1 MGASL
6 KDIACKLNLSKT
18 TVSWVLSGQGDKK
31 GISAETQS
39 RVLACARSL
48 AYEPNLL
55 ARSLNTGVSKTIGL
69 ILPSIS
75 DTFFAHIADRI
86 ESEAEREGYSLMIAG
101 SNSETERENALI
113 RLFRSKKVDG
123 IIIAPA
129 DASGR
134 EVGRLAESGCPV
146 VLFDRGLAKTDAGCV
161 VIDNEAG
168 SHALV
173 RHLAARGFRKI
184 AIITTFPHLPTME
197 LRHRG
202 YLRALAEAGLHADP
216 RLYGEVAYA
225 GYRQHVCDT
234 LDRILA
240 MVPDTDGF
248 FFTTHI
254 LATEALR
261 YFHDRGIDISDG
273 RLGLACMH
281 EDPLFRLAAPPD
293 ERRPLPRRRDQRPRR
308 APPAAANP
316 RKPIARLR
324 PPGTR
329 IGGAALPH
337 GVPGRIS
344 PFRPDI
350 PPPPIRKPRKTMKS
364 CGSFSGN

>member
-1 MGASL
+1 MY
-6 KDIACKLNLSKT
+6 KR
-18 TVSWVLSGQGDKK
+18 Q
-31 GISAETQS
+31 
-39 RVLACARSL
+39 
-48 AYEPNLL
+48 
-55 ARSLNTGVSKTIGL
+55 
-69 ILPSIS
+69 
-75 DTFFAHIADRI
+75 
-86 ESEAEREGYSLMIAG
+86 
-101 SNSETERENALI
+101 
-113 RLFRSKKVDG
+113 
-123 IIIAPA
+123 
-129 DASGR
+129 
-134 EVGRLAESGCPV
+134 
-146 VLFDRGLAKTDAGCV
+146 

-281 EDPLFRLAAPPD
+281 EDPLFRLAAPRMSVARFPVEEISAHAVRLLLRQIRESQSPGSVRPAPESVVLPCRMEFRD
-293 ERRPLPRRRDQRPRR
+293 E
-308 APPAAANP
+308 
-316 RKPIARLR
+316 
-324 PPGTR
+324 
-329 IGGAALPH
+329 
-337 GVPGRIS
+337 
-344 PFRPDI
+344 
-350 PPPPIRKPRKTMKS
+350 
-364 CGSFSGN
+364 

>member
-129 DASGR
+129 DASGC

-234 LDRILA
+234 LDRI
-240 MVPDTDGF
+240 
-248 FFTTHI
+248 
-254 LATEALR
+254 
-261 YFHDRGIDISDG
+261 
-273 RLGLACMH
+273 
-281 EDPLFRLAAPPD
+281 
-293 ERRPLPRRRDQRPRR
+293 
-308 APPAAANP
+308 
-316 RKPIARLR
+316 
-324 PPGTR
+324 
-329 IGGAALPH
+329 
-337 GVPGRIS
+337 
-344 PFRPDI
+344 
-350 PPPPIRKPRKTMKS
+350 
-364 CGSFSGN
+364 

>member
-234 LDRILA
+234 LDRILST
-240 MVPDTDGF
+240 VPDTDGF

-273 RLGLACMH
+273 RRGLACMH
-281 EDPLFRLAAPPD
+281 EDPLFRLAAP
-293 ERRPLPRRRDQRPRR
+293 
-308 APPAAANP
+308 
-316 RKPIARLR
+316 
-324 PPGTR
+324 G
-329 IGGAALPH
+329 
-337 GVPGRIS
+337 
-344 PFRPDI
+344 
-350 PPPPIRKPRKTMKS
+350 
-364 CGSFSGN
+364 

>member
-161 VIDNEAG
+161 VIDNPPFSILSQICRFFDEHGYTGLMPSAYRKLCDACITFYFRCTDNVEEAAALKKELKDRLKAYEQQGAEWIEKLPARTRMGYKLFEICPAIYGKLLSRMQEAG
-168 SHALV
+168 
-173 RHLAARGFRKI
+173 
-184 AIITTFPHLPTME
+184 
-197 LRHRG
+197 
-202 YLRALAEAGLHADP
+202 
-216 RLYGEVAYA
+216 
-225 GYRQHVCDT
+225 
-234 LDRILA
+234 
-240 MVPDTDGF
+240 
-248 FFTTHI
+248 
-254 LATEALR
+254 
-261 YFHDRGIDISDG
+261 
-273 RLGLACMH
+273 
-281 EDPLFRLAAPPD
+281 
-293 ERRPLPRRRDQRPRR
+293 
-308 APPAAANP
+308 
-316 RKPIARLR
+316 
-324 PPGTR
+324 
-329 IGGAALPH
+329 
-337 GVPGRIS
+337 
-344 PFRPDI
+344 
-350 PPPPIRKPRKTMKS
+350 
-364 CGSFSGN
+364 

>member
-281 EDPLFRLAAPPD
+281 EDPLFRLAAPRTSVARFPVEEISAHAVRLLLRQIRESQSPGSVRPAPESVVLPCRMEFRD
-293 ERRPLPRRRDQRPRR
+293 E
-308 APPAAANP
+308 
-316 RKPIARLR
+316 
-324 PPGTR
+324 
-329 IGGAALPH
+329 
-337 GVPGRIS
+337 
-344 PFRPDI
+344 
-350 PPPPIRKPRKTMKS
+350 
-364 CGSFSGN
+364 

>member
-129 DASGR
+129 DASGC

-146 VLFDRGLAKTDAGCV
+146 VLFDRCLAKTDAGCV

-273 RLGLACMH
+273 RRGLACMH
-281 EDPLFRLAAPPD
+281 EGPLFRLAAPRMSVARFPVEEISAHAVRLLLRQIRESQSPGSVRPAPESVVLPCRMEFRD
-293 ERRPLPRRRDQRPRR
+293 E
-308 APPAAANP
+308 
-316 RKPIARLR
+316 
-324 PPGTR
+324 
-329 IGGAALPH
+329 
-337 GVPGRIS
+337 
-344 PFRPDI
+344 
-350 PPPPIRKPRKTMKS
+350 
-364 CGSFSGN
+364 

>member
-1 MGASL
+1 
-6 KDIACKLNLSKT
+6 
-18 TVSWVLSGQGDKK
+18 
-31 GISAETQS
+31 
-39 RVLACARSL
+39 
-48 AYEPNLL
+48 
-55 ARSLNTGVSKTIGL
+55 
-69 ILPSIS
+69 
-75 DTFFAHIADRI
+75 
-86 ESEAEREGYSLMIAG
+86 MIAG

-146 VLFDRGLAKTDAGCV
+146 VLFDRCLAKTDAGCV

-240 MVPDTDGF
+240 TVPDTDGF

-273 RLGLACMH
+273 HRGLACMH
-281 EDPLFRLAAPPD
+281 EDPLFRLAAPRMSVARFPVEEISAHAVRLLLRQIRESQSPGSVRPAPESVVLPCRMEFRD
-293 ERRPLPRRRDQRPRR
+293 E
-308 APPAAANP
+308 
-316 RKPIARLR
+316 
-324 PPGTR
+324 
-329 IGGAALPH
+329 
-337 GVPGRIS
+337 
-344 PFRPDI
+344 
-350 PPPPIRKPRKTMKS
+350 
-364 CGSFSGN
+364 

>member
-1 MGASL
+1 MEELTTIQSKIYEIRGQRVMLDFDLAALYQVTTS
-6 KDIACKLNLSKT
+6 ALNQAVKRNIERFPEEFMFRISEIEWKNMSSQFVT
-18 TVSWVLSGQGDKK
+18 T
-31 GISAETQS
+31 S
-39 RVLACARSL
+39 RVKRPKTSLPYAFTEQGVAMLSAVLRSGM
-48 AYEPNLL
+48 AM
-55 ARSLNTGVSKTIGL
+55 
-69 ILPSIS
+69 
-75 DTFFAHIADRI
+75 
-86 ESEAEREGYSLMIAG
+86 LMIAG

-129 DASGR
+129 DASGC

-146 VLFDRGLAKTDAGCV
+146 VLFDRCLAKTDAGCV

-281 EDPLFRLAAPPD
+281 EDPLFRLAAPRMSVARFPVEEISAHAVRLLLRQIRESQSPGSVRPAPESVVLPCRMEFRD
-293 ERRPLPRRRDQRPRR
+293 E
-308 APPAAANP
+308 
-316 RKPIARLR
+316 
-324 PPGTR
+324 
-329 IGGAALPH
+329 
-337 GVPGRIS
+337 
-344 PFRPDI
+344 
-350 PPPPIRKPRKTMKS
+350 
-364 CGSFSGN
+364 